1 MIKYNLIVAKY
12 IADSKLSTSLK
23 LSCYVHCFNNNMNK
37 ICVIV
42 CPRLC
47 ADKLSYAE
55 VVKSPMVQT
64 GLNGRSPLMACE
76 NLPAFSAH
84 KTNTKRYLSLV
95 M

>member
-1 MIKYNLIVAKY
+1 
-12 IADSKLSTSLK
+12 
-23 LSCYVHCFNNNMNK
+23 MNEMF
-37 ICVIV
+37 VIV
-42 CPRLC
+42 CPLLC

-84 KTNTKRYLSLV
+84 KTNMKRYLLLI